1 MLKQKKHTDKTI
13 DDTSQP
19 NEVPIMQRSL
29 DLIFHALL
37 PKDKKFYPLFD
48 QACANMV
55 ETARTLEM
63 ALKSDSVTRLQS
75 HEKVDLLEKQGDEIT
90 HAILHEASSTFI
102 VPFDREDI
110 HSLAMAIDDVVDY
123 IYGTSKRIDL
133 YKIHNIQPEII
144 RLAEI
149 ITLSAIELQQA
160 VKQMRSLKHV
170 RIVRQH
176 LQNINAYENE
186 ADSVMKSTIAAMFR
200 DGTDALTILKMK
212 EVITFLENA
221 TDKCEDAA
229 NVIES
234 VIVKFS

>member
-1 MLKQKKHTDKTI
+1 MAIEKNIEDLSSPKEEK
-13 DDTSQP
+13 
-19 NEVPIMQRSL
+19 PIMQRSL

-55 ETARTLEM
+55 ETAQALEN

-75 HEKVDLLEKQGDEIT
+75 HERIDHLEKQGDEIT
-90 HAILHEASSTFI
+90 HAIMQEASSTFV

-133 YKIHNIQPEII
+133 YKIHHIQPEII

-149 ITLSAIELQQA
+149 ITLSAIELQKA
-160 VKQMRSLKHV
+160 VANMRSLKNVHV
-170 RIVRQH
+170 VRKH
-176 LQNINAYENE
+176 LQNINAFENE
-186 ADSVMKSTIAAMFR
+186 ADTIMKATVAEMFR
-200 DGTDALTILKMK
+200 SETDAMNILKMK

-234 VIVKFS
+234 VIIKFS

>member
-1 MLKQKKHTDKTI
+1 MTAMKK
-13 DDTSQP
+13 
-19 NEVPIMQRSL
+19 NEDLISREEEKPIMQRSL

-55 ETARTLEM
+55 EIARTLEN
-63 ALKSDSVTRLQS
+63 ALKSDSVTRIQS
-75 HEKVDLLEKQGDEIT
+75 HERIDWLEKQGDEIT
-90 HAILHEASSTFI
+90 HAIMHEASSNFV

-133 YKIHNIQPEII
+133 YKIHQIQPEII

-160 VKQMRSLKHV
+160 VSNMRSLKRV
-170 RIVRQH
+170 NIVRKH
-176 LQNINAYENE
+176 LQNINVYENE
-186 ADSVMKSTIAAMFR
+186 ADNIMKATVAEMFR
-200 DGTDALTILKMK
+200 TESDAMNILKMK

-234 VIVKFS
+234 VIIKFS

>member
-1 MLKQKKHTDKTI
+1 MLKDKKHSDK
-13 DDTSQP
+13 DSGDTSRH
-19 NEVPIMQRSL
+19 NEIPIMQRSL
-29 DLIFHALL
+29 DYIFHALL

-55 ETARTLEM
+55 ETAKALEF
-63 ALKSDSVTRLQS
+63 ALKADTVTRIQS
-75 HEKVDLLEKQGDEIT
+75 HEKIDLLEKQGDEIT
-90 HAILHEASSTFI
+90 HAILHEAASTFI

-133 YKIHNIQPEII
+133 YKIHNIQPETI

-149 ITLSAIELQQA
+149 ITLSAIELQKA
-160 VKQMRSLKHV
+160 VKQMRSLKNKH
-170 RIVRQH
+170 IVRQH
-176 LQNINAYENE
+176 LQNINAFENE
-186 ADSVMKSTIAAMFR
+186 ADNVMKSMIAAMFR
-200 DGTDALTILKMK
+200 DGTDAVAILKMQ

>member
-1 MLKQKKHTDKTI
+1 MVKITDRNSRHNELK
-13 DDTSQP
+13 
-19 NEVPIMQRSL
+19 IMQRSL
-29 DLIFHALL
+29 DIIFHALL

-55 ETARTLEM
+55 ETARVLEN

-75 HEKVDLLEKQGDEIT
+75 HEKIDLLEKQGDEIT
-90 HAILHEASSTFI
+90 HAILHEASTTFI

-110 HSLAMAIDDVVDY
+110 HSLTIAIDDVVDY

-133 YKIHNIQPEII
+133 YKIHQFQPEII

-149 ITLSAIELQQA
+149 ITLSALELQQA
-160 VKQMRSLKHV
+160 ILNLRSLKNSQ
-170 RIVRQH
+170 IVRRH
-176 LQNINAYENE
+176 LQNIKKFESE
-186 ADSVMKSTIAAMFR
+186 ADSLMKSRIAAMFR
-200 DGTDALTILKMK
+200 DGTDAVTILKSK
-212 EVITFLENA
+212 EIITFLATA

-234 VIVKFS
+234 VVVKYS

>member
-1 MLKQKKHTDKTI
+1 MAPEKKYEDLSSRK
-13 DDTSQP
+13 
-19 NEVPIMQRSL
+19 EEKPIMQRSL
-29 DLIFHALL
+29 DLVFHALL

-55 ETARTLEM
+55 ETAQALEN
-63 ALKSDSVTRLQS
+63 ALKADSVTRLQS
-75 HEKVDLLEKQGDEIT
+75 HERIDLLEKQGDEIT
-90 HAILHEASSTFI
+90 HAIMQEAGSTFI

-133 YKIHNIQPEII
+133 YKIHHIQPEII

-149 ITLSAIELQQA
+149 ITLSAIELQSA
-160 VKQMRSLKHV
+160 VTNMRSLKNV
-170 RIVRQH
+170 NIVKRH
-176 LQNINAYENE
+176 LQNINVYENE
-186 ADSVMKSTIAAMFR
+186 ADNIMKAMVAEMFR
-200 DGTDALTILKMK
+200 TEKDAMTILKMK
-212 EVITFLENA
+212 EVITFLEMA

-234 VIVKFS
+234 VIIKFS

>member
-1 MLKQKKHTDKTI
+1 MLKEKIHTDKESA
-13 DDTSQP
+13 DTSQP

-55 ETARTLEM
+55 ETAKALEF
-63 ALKSDSVTRLQS
+63 ALKSDSVTRIQS
-75 HEKVDLLEKQGDEIT
+75 HEKIDLLEKQGDEIT
-90 HAILHEASSTFI
+90 HAILQEAASTFI

-123 IYGTSKRIDL
+123 VYGTSKRIDL

-149 ITLSAIELQQA
+149 ITLSAIELQHA
-160 VKQMRSLKHV
+160 VKAMRSLKNKQ
-170 RIVRQH
+170 IVRQH
-176 LQNINAYENE
+176 LKNINVFENE
-186 ADSVMKSTIAAMFR
+186 ADTIMKSTIAAMFR
-200 DGTDALTILKMK
+200 NETDAVTILKMK

>member
-1 MLKQKKHTDKTI
+1 MAPEKKYEDLSSRK
-13 DDTSQP
+13 
-19 NEVPIMQRSL
+19 EEKPIMQRSL
-29 DLIFHALL
+29 DLVFHALL

-55 ETARTLEM
+55 ETAQALEN
-63 ALKSDSVTRLQS
+63 ALKADSVTRLQS
-75 HEKVDLLEKQGDEIT
+75 HERIDLLEKQGDEIT
-90 HAILHEASSTFI
+90 HAIMQEAGSTFI

-133 YKIHNIQPEII
+133 YKIHHIQPEII

-149 ITLSAIELQQA
+149 ITLSAIELQNA
-160 VKQMRSLKHV
+160 VTNMRSLKNV
-170 RIVRQH
+170 NIVKRH
-176 LQNINAYENE
+176 LQNINVYENE
-186 ADSVMKSTIAAMFR
+186 ADNIMKAMVAEMFR
-200 DGTDALTILKMK
+200 TEKDAMTILKMK
-212 EVITFLENA
+212 EVITFLEMA

-234 VIVKFS
+234 VIIKFS